1 MLANWKRRNNN
12 SPNRLIPKS
21 DIALVHFD
29 TAYILIWTRI
39 EKPRTIIY
47 GLLKNKK
54 LGYCCVDFVPLCVSN
69 RKKKKVTWLA
79 SL

>member
-54 LGYCCVDFVPLCVSN
+54 TWILLCGFCSFVCE
-69 RKKKKVTWLA
+69 
-79 SL
+79 

>member
-21 DIALVHFD
+21 DIALVHF
-29 TAYILIWTRI
+29 
-39 EKPRTIIY
+39 
-47 GLLKNKK
+47 
-54 LGYCCVDFVPLCVSN
+54 VPLCVSN
-69 RKKKKVTWLA
+69 RKKKVTWLA